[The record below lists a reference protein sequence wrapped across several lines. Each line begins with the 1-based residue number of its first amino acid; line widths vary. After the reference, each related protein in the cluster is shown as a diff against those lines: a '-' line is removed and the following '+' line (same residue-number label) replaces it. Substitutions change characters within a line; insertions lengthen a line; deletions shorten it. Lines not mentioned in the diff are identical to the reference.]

1 MAMKFLDHFDHPER
15 KQGKEHFIHLAQI
28 ANADGKIDEAE
39 QEMLN
44 RLGSKLGLTDLE
56 IKELMT
62 STKQSSYIPPYELA
76 KRFEQLYEIVKM
88 VSADGE
94 ISDDELK
101 LANSL
106 ALKSGFEEE
115 DLPLLMPLLIE
126 GIKKGEDEEDLF
138 AVYKKKRMSR

>member
-15 KQGKEHFIHLAQI
+15 KQGKEHFLHLVQI

-39 QEMLN
+39 QKLLS
-44 RLGSKLGLTDLE
+44 RLGSKLGLTDPE
-56 IKELMT
+56 IEELMT
-62 STKQSSYIPPYELA
+62 SNKQSSYIPPYELT

-94 ISDDELK
+94 VSDDEMQ

-106 ALKSGFEEE
+106 AIKSGFEEE